1 MWLLLWKFWHD
12 ILCWHACEKLSQKH
26 LWQVCQGD
34 LVRDPGR
41 LHAGC
46 GNLHLKIDYIHHLLT
61 CTWIPLGTILT
72 RLTIAMIF
80 PSNTR
85 DRYIPSIF
93 AVAYNLHV
101 VASTP
106 LVQCN
111 KKSLLLAPPE
121 WLDRVTFFD
130 PFVSSM
136 IGGYQAIWVLNQK

>member
-1 MWLLLWKFWHD
+1 MD
-12 ILCWHACEKLSQKH
+12 H
-26 LWQVCQGD
+26 LPQVGGQ
-34 LVRDPGR
+34 
-41 LHAGC
+41 
-46 GNLHLKIDYIHHLLT
+46 NKKIFENHHLALYT
-61 CTWIPLGTILT
+61 SFIDVPWIPLGTILT
-72 RLTIAMIF
+72 RLTMAMIF